1 MPCIRPCSCFS
12 RLTFAVLSGIGKSDG
27 EGGLGRPR
35 TPGHPIPTGET
46 IISSSSSNTSS
57 YFGGKIKGRSAKV
70 LVFQKQGDALQRPE
84 GRILERQVRS
94 DLRVRRIKWV
104 RQKSTGKGISRFD
117 RRKIPFTSEVYL
129 RLENGFQGAFDGLEV
144 VDVNREHGRR
154 VDELLG
160 VGMLRSEVAR
170 SGLAFEKVGVA
181 ASARRRELGVEENG
195 AGGDGLQGGG
205 AFVRETQAH
214 EEFGSSEQSL
224 ELRPVEQ
231 AVIDDEVGQ
240 RRRGIRGVVAHE
252 NRAVNLET
260 SFVNHLRSR

>member
-1 MPCIRPCSCFS
+1 M
-12 RLTFAVLSGIGKSDG
+12 G
-27 EGGLGRPR
+27 EADKV
-35 TPGHPIPTGET
+35 GEAE
-46 IISSSSSNTSS
+46 IDWKR
-57 YFGGKIKGRSAKV
+57 Y
-70 LVFQKQGDALQRPE
+70 
-84 GRILERQVRS
+84 
-94 DLRVRRIKWV
+94 
-104 RQKSTGKGISRFD
+104 ISRFH
-117 RRKIPFTSEVYL
+117 RRKIPSMSEVYL
-129 RLENGFQGAFDGLEV
+129 RLENGFQGAFDGFEI
-144 VDVNREHGRR
+144 VDVDREHGRR

-181 ASARRRELGVEENG
+181 AAARGRELGVEEDG

-205 AFVRETQAH
+205 AFVREAQAH
-214 EEFGSSEQSL
+214 EEFGSSEESL

-231 AVIDDEVGQ
+231 AVVDDEVGQ